1 MDGAERPL
9 GEAPERAP
17 ESLPAGMRMT
27 IDGALRASISRAVVR
42 IHAEHYGK
50 GATQAKTYAFENL
63 IVTVLRDV
71 FTTAESTLI
80 GLDRANAVRD
90 VRSTFQES
98 MSQTFVTAIERL
110 TGRQVESFM
119 SQVDPATGLGVEVFV
134 LASDARP
141 DEAARDR

>member
-1 MDGAERPL
+1 MERAERPVD
-9 GEAPERAP
+9 EAPERAP
-17 ESLPAGMRMT
+17 ESVPAGMRMT

-71 FTTAESTLI
+71 FTTAEATLI
-80 GLDRANAVRD
+80 GLDRADAVRD
-90 VRSTFQES
+90 VRSTFQNS
-98 MSQTFVTAIERL
+98 MSQTFVAAVEQL
-110 TGRQVESFM
+110 TGREVESFM

-141 DEAARDR
+141 DEPG